1 MPDQSLPEKALAR
14 AVMCLL
20 DFGQGIVVNVDNEM
34 VIVHKALDGSLKM
47 NKAVQITKDMNQ
59 HWHGNVINVEGE
71 KPTIH

>member
-1 MPDQSLPEKALAR
+1 
-14 AVMCLL
+14 
-20 DFGQGIVVNVDNEM
+20 

-59 HWHGNVINVEGE
+59 HWHGNIINVEGE